1 VKKYDLSSDEEIIK
15 RVRKGDTQAYA
26 MIVEKYNGRVL
37 GYLYRHMGDYQMA
50 EDMAVETFLLAYSK
64 IEQYK
69 EMGAFKAWLFTI
81 ARNRANEELRKRK
94 NVNIVSLDKP
104 IDSAEELTL
113 TDLLTDGKDRPD
125 HTARQKELKEFIF
138 KIIANMEDK
147 YKDVLLLCDAE
158 GISYEEAAKIL
169 KMNKMTVGVR
179 LKRAR
184 KKLYDELKRYGY
196 DFKT

>member
-1 VKKYDLSSDEEIIK
+1 MKKYDLSSDEEIIK